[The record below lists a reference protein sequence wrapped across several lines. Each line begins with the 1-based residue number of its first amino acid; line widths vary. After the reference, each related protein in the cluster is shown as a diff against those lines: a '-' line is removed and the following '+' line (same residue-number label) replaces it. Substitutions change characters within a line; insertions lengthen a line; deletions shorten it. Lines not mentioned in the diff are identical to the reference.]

1 MASSSSSDAARSR
14 IIGRQ
19 PVIEAL
25 ERSPASIDK
34 VMMRHALSGPDA
46 DAVRSLADAASVPV
60 QYVPQKRL
68 DHEAEGAAHQGM
80 LAWGAPVSYLTIP
93 ELMQQVAP
101 TWDDVQAQKP
111 LLLVIDHVTD
121 TRNFGAMLRC
131 AVAAGA
137 DGVIVP
143 NSGMAPLTTPAIKA
157 SAGTALRI
165 PIARCSNLAETLISL
180 KERSY
185 WIVGAQQSGASP
197 LWETDWDRPT
207 ALVIGSEGS
216 GLSYSVA
223 EACDAFAAIP
233 MRGPADSLNV
243 SVATGI
249 LLTEAIKLRVQAES
263 Q

>member
-1 MASSSSSDAARSR
+1 MASSSSSDARSC
-14 IIGRQ
+14 IVGRQ

-25 ERSPASIDK
+25 ERTPASIDK

-46 DAVRSLADAASVPV
+46 DAVRSLAEAASIPV

-68 DHEAEGAAHQGM
+68 DHEADGAAHQGM
-80 LAWGAPVSYLTIP
+80 LAWSAPVSYLTVN

-131 AVAAGA
+131 AVAAGV
-137 DGVIVP
+137 DGVVVP

-165 PIARCSNLAETLISL
+165 PIARCSDLAETLISL

-185 WIVGAQQSGASP
+185 WIVGAQQANATSMWA
-197 LWETDWDRPT
+197 TDWDRPT
-207 ALVIGSEGS
+207 ALVMGSEGS
-216 GLSYSVA
+216 GLSHSVA
-223 EACDAFAAIP
+223 NACDTFTRIP

-249 LLTEAIKLRVQAES
+249 LLTEATKPRVES
-263 Q
+263 EAA

>member
-1 MASSSSSDAARSR
+1 MASPNASRSC

-19 PVIEAL
+19 PVLEAL

-46 DAVRSLADAASVPV
+46 DAVRSLAEAASVPV

-68 DHEAEGAAHQGM
+68 DHEADGAAHQGM
-80 LAWGAPVSYLTIP
+80 VAWAAPVSYLTVNA
-93 ELMQQVAP
+93 LMEQVAP

-111 LLLVIDHVTD
+111 ILLAIDHVTD

-131 AVAAGA
+131 AVAAGV

-165 PIARCSNLAETLISL
+165 PIARCSDLAETLISL

-185 WIVGAQQSGASP
+185 WIVGAQQADSTSM
-197 LWETDWDRPT
+197 WDTEWDRPT
-207 ALVIGSEGS
+207 TLVMGSEGR
-216 GLSYSVA
+216 GLSHSVA
-223 EACDAFAAIP
+223 TACDTFARIP

-249 LLTEAIKLRVQAES
+249 LLTEATKPRVES
-263 Q
+263 EAA